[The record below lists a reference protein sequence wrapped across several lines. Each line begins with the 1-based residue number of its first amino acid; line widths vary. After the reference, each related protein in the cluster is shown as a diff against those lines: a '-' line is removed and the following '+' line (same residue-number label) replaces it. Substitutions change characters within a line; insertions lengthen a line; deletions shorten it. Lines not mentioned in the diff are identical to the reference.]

1 MITAQF
7 QQGQVGGG
15 CDGHESVAD
24 RTTFTSNSTKATL
37 GPNALRARAPAGV
50 RPKNRSSIIDTNAP
64 PFSTPFSLFTNYDMF
79 T

>member
-37 GPNALRARAPAGV
+37 GPNALRARAPH
-50 RPKNRSSIIDTNAP
+50 
-64 PFSTPFSLFTNYDMF
+64 FTF
-79 T
+79 G